1 MDYQIVWSPEA
12 VADVEAI
19 ASYIARDS
27 AAYAQAVV
35 EKILE
40 TARQVGEFPS
50 LGRMVPELAQ
60 ETIRERFVYSYR
72 LIYRI
77 RNDTITIAAVIHGRR
92 LLRPIRERLTGSED
106 DPAGA

>member
-1 MDYQIVWSPEA
+1 MAYQVVWSPEA

-19 ASYIARDS
+19 AHYIARDS

-35 EKILE
+35 EKIIE
-40 TARQVGEFPS
+40 MARQVREFPF
-50 LGRMVPELAQ
+50 LGRMVPEVGQ

-77 RNDTITIAAVIHGRR
+77 RNTTITIAAVIHGRR
-92 LLRPIRERLTGSED
+92 LLGPLRERLEGHGD
-106 DPAGA
+106 NPAEG

>member
-1 MDYQIVWSPEA
+1 MDYQVGWSPEA

-27 AAYAQAVV
+27 AAYGQAVV

-40 TARQVGEFPS
+40 TARQVREFPF
-50 LGRMVPELAQ
+50 LGRMVSELAQ

-92 LLRPIRERLTGSED
+92 LLRPIRERLEGHDD
-106 DPAGA
+106 DPVGQ

>member
-1 MDYQIVWSPEA
+1 MDYQVVWSPEA

-27 AAYAQAVV
+27 AAYGQAVV

-40 TARQVGEFPS
+40 TARQVREFPF

-92 LLRPIRERLTGSED
+92 LLRPIRERLEGHDD
-106 DPAGA
+106 DPVEE

>member
-1 MDYQIVWSPEA
+1 MDYHVVWSPEA

-19 ASYIARDS
+19 ARYIARDS
-27 AAYAQAVV
+27 AAYARAVV

-40 TARQVGEFPS
+40 TARQVCDFPF
-50 LGRMVPELAQ
+50 LGRVVPELAH

-77 RNDTITIAAVIHGRR
+77 QTNTITIAAVVHGRR
-92 LLRPIRERLTGSED
+92 LLGPLRERLEGDED
-106 DPAGA
+106 KS